1 MLARVAENMYWMARY
16 LERAEDLARLIDV
29 TTHLHLD
36 LPRGSAPSWGSL
48 LTLID
53 AEDSFREK
61 HGAQQ
66 EEGRVL
72 RFLLG
77 DRDHPQSLRA
87 AIAAARAN
95 ARGFREVFPREAW
108 EDINGLYHFSH
119 EQLKSGLSKRGRHGY
134 LRSIITRVQTVVG
147 RLEGAM
153 NRDEGYYFI
162 EVGRQL
168 ERADMTSRL
177 IDSSSARL
185 VPREGPSAERLD
197 DLQWMSV
204 LKSLTGYQMY
214 RLEMQ
219 RAIRSDSV
227 LRFLLQSER
236 FPRSVTSALQALR
249 RALEALDPDA
259 RLPRRVPQVLRKVAQ
274 LEPEALVG
282 EALHQLIDELQQG
295 FAEIHGQLERRYF
308 RPSRSAEADP
318 QG

>member
-1 MLARVAENMYWMARY
+1 
-16 LERAEDLARLIDV
+16 
-29 TTHLHLD
+29 
-36 LPRGSAPSWGSL
+36 
-48 LTLID
+48 
-53 AEDSFREK
+53 
-61 HGAQQ
+61 
-66 EEGRVL
+66 
-72 RFLLG
+72 
-77 DRDHPQSLRA
+77 
-87 AIAAARAN
+87 
-95 ARGFREVFPREAW
+95 
-108 EDINGLYHFSH
+108 
-119 EQLKSGLSKRGRHGY
+119 
-134 LRSIITRVQTVVG
+134 
-147 RLEGAM
+147 
-153 NRDEGYYFI
+153 
-162 EVGRQL
+162 
-168 ERADMTSRL
+168 
-177 IDSSSARL
+177 
-185 VPREGPSAERLD
+185 GPSAERLD

-259 RLPRRVPQVLRKVAQ
+259 RLPRRVVPQVLRKVAQ